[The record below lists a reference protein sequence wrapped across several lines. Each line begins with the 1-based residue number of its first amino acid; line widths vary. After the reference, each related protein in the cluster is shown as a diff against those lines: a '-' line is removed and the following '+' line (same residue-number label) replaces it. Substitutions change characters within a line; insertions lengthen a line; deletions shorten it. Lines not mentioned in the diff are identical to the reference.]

1 MKQLIMLFAIS
12 ILTITIFACGPAVGR
27 AVGDAEVAVDL
38 KARILDIQINKVD
51 PVIKELQEISA
62 QIAPIEAEIQELE
75 DSKSKLYE
83 EGDSLAEEF
92 EDSMQAHFTFLF
104 TQSDDLK
111 LEQETEIK
119 KEYKKLRQLEEE
131 FSAMW
136 EEEEE
141 EMRDRFDAKQIQIEF
156 QIEKKMKDSE
166 YELRQMEDDFEKD
179 LRRTSEAFENEI
191 EEREAQFNKDLEEYS
206 ETHPG
211 ILASQLI
218 VSQSDNL
225 AERRM
230 ALELQSLDHQQ
241 NLMPIENMIEDLQRA
256 QEFILGQIT
265 AVQQNPNLSAGG
277 KSQQESELTN
287 QMELY
292 AAQIKSLEE
301 DKDQEMRDLQSIEE
315 KSFALTREEIQLQ
328 KVSNDW
334 QKEWGDSLGRD
345 MEEGIEK
352 LLNEFEKNIDHL
364 AQNYET
370 QVDSM
375 REASERFSRQLSD
388 ELEDEEKTLMEDL
401 RESAEQADKELQK
414 RYEAEYEKV
423 ETSMEALSLKEKD
436 LDSVLDQER
445 QLQMEGLESQ
455 KDVMYEE
462 RMKPLEDKIN
472 AVDEEIA
479 SKWGSLEVLY
489 KQQTKLSEQLEML
502 EREVREL
509 DRQAEFG
516 LLSVISGA
524 IDNATEQGL
533 TSPVG
538 DSGGVDLSGKLDISL
553 GQKK

>member
-12 ILTITIFACGPAVGR
+12 ILTIAIFACGPAIGR
-27 AVGDAEVAVDL
+27 AVGDAEVVVDL
-38 KARILDIQINKVD
+38 KARILDIQTNKVD
-51 PVIKELQEISA
+51 PVIKELQNISA

-83 EGDSLAEEF
+83 ESDSLAKEF
-92 EDSMQAHFTFLF
+92 EDSMQDHFTFLF

-111 LEQETEIK
+111 LEQETEMK
-119 KEYKKLRQLEEE
+119 KEYKKLRQLEDEL
-131 FSAMW
+131 SAMW

-156 QIEKKMKDSE
+156 QIEQKMKDSE
-166 YELRQMEDDFEKD
+166 YELRQMENDNEAFEKA
-179 LRRTSEAFENEI
+179 LRRTIENEI
-191 EEREAQFNKDLEEYS
+191 EEREAQFNKDMEEYS

-211 ILASQLI
+211 ILASQSL
-218 VSQSDNL
+218 VSQSDDL

-230 ALELQSLDHQQ
+230 ELELQSLDHQQ
-241 NLMPIENMIEDLQRA
+241 NLMPIENMIEYLQRE

-265 AVQQNPNLSAGG
+265 AVQQNSNLSAED

-292 AAQIKSLEE
+292 DAQIKSLEE
-301 DKDQEMRDLQSIEE
+301 DRAQKMRDFQSIEE

-328 KVSNDW
+328 EILNDW
-334 QKEWGDSLGRD
+334 QKEWGDSLERD

-352 LLNEFEKNIDHL
+352 LLNEFEKNIDQL
-364 AQNYET
+364 TQDYET
-370 QVDSM
+370 QVNSM
-375 REASERFSRQLSD
+375 REESERSSRQLSN
-388 ELEDEEKTLMEDL
+388 ELGDEEKTLMEDL

-414 RYEAEYEKV
+414 KYEAEYGKV
-423 ETSMEALSLKEKD
+423 EASMEALSVKEKD
-436 LDSVLDQER
+436 LDSFLDQER
-445 QLQMEGLESQ
+445 QLQIEGLESQ

-472 AVDEEIA
+472 AVDEKIA

-489 KQQTKLSEQLEML
+489 KQQTKLSEKLEVL

-509 DRQAEFG
+509 DRQVEFG

-524 IDNATEQGL
+524 IDNASGQGL
-533 TSPVG
+533 TSPVD
-538 DSGGVDLSGKLDISL
+538 DSGRVDLSGKLDIGP

>member
-12 ILTITIFACGPAVGR
+12 ILTIAIFACGPAIGR
-27 AVGDAEVAVDL
+27 AVGDAEVVVDL
-38 KARILDIQINKVD
+38 KARILDIQTNKVD

-83 EGDSLAEEF
+83 ESDSLAKEF
-92 EDSMQAHFTFLF
+92 EDSMQDHFTFLF

-111 LEQETEIK
+111 LEQETEMK
-119 KEYKKLRQLEEE
+119 KEYKKLRQLEDEL
-131 FSAMW
+131 SAMW

-156 QIEKKMKDSE
+156 QIEQKMKDSE
-166 YELRQMEDDFEKD
+166 YELRQMENDNEAFEKA
-179 LRRTSEAFENEI
+179 LRRTIENEI
-191 EEREAQFNKDLEEYS
+191 EEREAQFNKDMEEYS

-211 ILASQLI
+211 ILASQSL
-218 VSQSDNL
+218 VSQSDDL

-230 ALELQSLDHQQ
+230 ELELQSLDHQQ
-241 NLMPIENMIEDLQRA
+241 NLMPIENMIEDLQRE

-265 AVQQNPNLSAGG
+265 AVQQNSNLSAED

-292 AAQIKSLEE
+292 DAQIKSLEE
-301 DKDQEMRDLQSIEE
+301 DRAQKMRDFQSIEE

-328 KVSNDW
+328 EILNDW
-334 QKEWGDSLGRD
+334 QKEWGDSLERD

-352 LLNEFEKNIDHL
+352 LLNEFEKNIDQL
-364 AQNYET
+364 TQDYET
-370 QVDSM
+370 QVNSM
-375 REASERFSRQLSD
+375 REESERSSRQLSD
-388 ELEDEEKTLMEDL
+388 ELGDEEKTLMEDL

-414 RYEAEYEKV
+414 KYEAEYGKV
-423 ETSMEALSLKEKD
+423 EASMEALSVKEKD
-436 LDSVLDQER
+436 LDSFLDQER
-445 QLQMEGLESQ
+445 QLQIEGLESQ

-472 AVDEEIA
+472 AVDEKIA

-489 KQQTKLSEQLEML
+489 KQQTKLSEKLEVL

-509 DRQAEFG
+509 DRQVEFG

-524 IDNATEQGL
+524 IDNASGQGL
-533 TSPVG
+533 TSPVD
-538 DSGGVDLSGKLDISL
+538 DSGRVDLSGKLDIGP

>member
-12 ILTITIFACGPAVGR
+12 ILTIAIFACGPAIGR
-27 AVGDAEVAVDL
+27 AVGDAEVVVDL
-38 KARILDIQINKVD
+38 KARIIDIQTNKVD

-83 EGDSLAEEF
+83 ESDSLAKEF
-92 EDSMQAHFTFLF
+92 EDSMQDHFTFLF

-111 LEQETEIK
+111 LEQETEMK
-119 KEYKKLRQLEEE
+119 KEYKKLRQLEDEL
-131 FSAMW
+131 SAMW

-156 QIEKKMKDSE
+156 QIEEKMKDSE
-166 YELRQMEDDFEKD
+166 YELRQMEDDNEAFEKA
-179 LRRTSEAFENEI
+179 LRRTIENEI
-191 EEREAQFNKDLEEYS
+191 EEREAQFNKDMEEYS

-211 ILASQLI
+211 ILASQSL
-218 VSQSDNL
+218 VSQSDDL

-230 ALELQSLDHQQ
+230 ELELQSLDHQQ
-241 NLMPIENMIEDLQRA
+241 NLMPIENMIEDLQRE

-265 AVQQNPNLSAGG
+265 AVQQNSNLSAED

-292 AAQIKSLEE
+292 DAQIKSLEE
-301 DKDQEMRDLQSIEE
+301 DRAQKMRDFQSIEE

-328 KVSNDW
+328 EILNDW
-334 QKEWGDSLGRD
+334 QKEWGDSLERD

-352 LLNEFEKNIDHL
+352 LLNEFEKNIDQL
-364 AQNYET
+364 TQDYET
-370 QVDSM
+370 QVNSM
-375 REASERFSRQLSD
+375 REESERSSRQLSN
-388 ELEDEEKTLMEDL
+388 ELGDEEKTLMEDL

-414 RYEAEYEKV
+414 KYEAEYGKV
-423 ETSMEALSLKEKD
+423 EASMEALSVKEKD
-436 LDSVLDQER
+436 LDSFLDQER
-445 QLQMEGLESQ
+445 QLQIEGLESQ

-472 AVDEEIA
+472 AVDEKIA

-489 KQQTKLSEQLEML
+489 KQQTKLSEKLEVL

-509 DRQAEFG
+509 DRQVEFG

-524 IDNATEQGL
+524 IDNASGQGL
-533 TSPVG
+533 TSPVD
-538 DSGGVDLSGKLDISL
+538 DSGRVDLSGKLDIGP

>member
-12 ILTITIFACGPAVGR
+12 ILTIAIFACGPAIGR
-27 AVGDAEVAVDL
+27 AVGDAEVVVDL
-38 KARILDIQINKVD
+38 KARILDIQTNKVD

-83 EGDSLAEEF
+83 ESDSLAKEF
-92 EDSMQAHFTFLF
+92 EDSMQDHFTFLF

-111 LEQETEIK
+111 LEQETEMK
-119 KEYKKLRQLEEE
+119 KEYKKLRQLEDEL
-131 FSAMW
+131 SAMW

-156 QIEKKMKDSE
+156 QIEQKMKDSE
-166 YELRQMEDDFEKD
+166 YELRQMENDNEAFEKA
-179 LRRTSEAFENEI
+179 LRRTIENEI
-191 EEREAQFNKDLEEYS
+191 EEREAQFNKDMEEYS

-211 ILASQLI
+211 ILASQSL
-218 VSQSDNL
+218 VSQSDDL

-230 ALELQSLDHQQ
+230 ELELQSLDHQQ
-241 NLMPIENMIEDLQRA
+241 NLMPIENMIEYLQRE

-265 AVQQNPNLSAGG
+265 AVQQNSNLSAED

-292 AAQIKSLEE
+292 DAQIKSLEE
-301 DKDQEMRDLQSIEE
+301 DRAQKMRDFQSIEE

-328 KVSNDW
+328 EILNDW
-334 QKEWGDSLGRD
+334 QKEWGDSLERD

-352 LLNEFEKNIDHL
+352 LLNEFEKNIDQL
-364 AQNYET
+364 TQDYET
-370 QVDSM
+370 QVNSM
-375 REASERFSRQLSD
+375 REESERSSRQLSD
-388 ELEDEEKTLMEDL
+388 ELGDEEKTLMEDL

-414 RYEAEYEKV
+414 KYEAEYGKV
-423 ETSMEALSLKEKD
+423 EASMEALSVKEKD
-436 LDSVLDQER
+436 LDSFLDQER
-445 QLQMEGLESQ
+445 QLQIEGLESQ

-472 AVDEEIA
+472 AVDEKIA

-489 KQQTKLSEQLEML
+489 KQQTKLSEKLEVL

-509 DRQAEFG
+509 DRQVEFG

-524 IDNATEQGL
+524 IDNASGQGL
-533 TSPVG
+533 TSPVD
-538 DSGGVDLSGKLDISL
+538 DSGRVDLSGKLDIGP